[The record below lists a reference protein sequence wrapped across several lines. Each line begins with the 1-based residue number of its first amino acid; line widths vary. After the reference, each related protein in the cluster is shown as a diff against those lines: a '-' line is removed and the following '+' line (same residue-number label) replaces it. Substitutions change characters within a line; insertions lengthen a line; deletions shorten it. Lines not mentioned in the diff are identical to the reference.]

1 MSCYYLDDGTLV
13 LIGIQTHVI
22 MLLSGCRLHDGTLV
36 LIGIQTHVIMLLSG
50 CRIHDGKLVLIGSYK
65 LMSLCYYLVVDYTM
79 GHLF

>member
-1 MSCYYLDDGTLV
+1 MLLSGCRLHDGTHV
-13 LIGIQTHVI
+13 LLLSGTIQTHVI

-36 LIGIQTHVIMLLSG
+36 LIGIQTHVIMLLHN
-50 CRIHDGKLVLIGSYK
+50 R